1 MIVDHEESQKSKVIL
16 LLTDP
21 GEEIDDETAIEY
33 LINQC
38 RKDASMNLIV
48 ATVGGKMSSLER
60 FGIINALFN
69 DLPSN
74 VIMTQIDNIV
84 EFKSNYFQNFDDVM
98 FQIGPCDIYCTSS
111 SKCTQSIPLY
121 DSWYDW
127 GIC

>member
-38 RKDASMNLIV
+38 RKDTSLNLIV
-48 ATVGGKMSSLER
+48 ATVGGKMSSLRR

-69 DLPSN
+69 LICKLLKYSPLKSLK
-74 VIMTQIDNIV
+74 QII
-84 EFKSNYFQNFDDVM
+84 
-98 FQIGPCDIYCTSS
+98 
-111 SKCTQSIPLY
+111 
-121 DSWYDW
+121 
-127 GIC
+127 